1 MGTHINIVLV
11 VQLVGIGGKHSVHVE
26 GIVLPPLQSE
36 VDVHIA
42 PRANLGCGI
51 VAHVDVERINEAHL
65 LQAVVLIPP
74 FHLQV
79 VTQGERDVTAL
90 TLARRTV
97 EGVGILRIAHQRY
110 VSVGIGLLVGIPVA
124 VTRSSEVRGI
134 TEVHRRRKHVADS
147 VYPVA
152 EQLAVRNP
160 GTIELG
166 RKTYAHV
173 PVIHVVETVDGITFL
188 RLAGFIP

>member
-1 MGTHINIVLV
+1 MGTYINIVLV
-11 VQLVGIGGKHSVHVE
+11 IQLVGISGKHSVHVE

-79 VTQGERDVTAL
+79 VTQGKRDVTAL
-90 TLARRTV
+90 TLARRTI

-110 VSVGIGLLVGIPVA
+110 VSVGIGLLVGVPVA
-124 VTRSSEVRGI
+124 VSRSSEVRGI
-134 TEVHRRRKHVADS
+134 TEVHRRRKHVAHS
-147 VYPVA
+147 LYLIS
-152 EQLAVRNP
+152 EELAAWYIE
-160 GTIELG
+160 TIELG

-188 RLAGFIP
+188 LLAGFIP